1 MRKAAATKCARSAR
15 RSGGGGSRSGRGGGG
30 IRCGE
35 GGWSEGACG
44 VVVVAV
50 DSVVYLLEVMED
62 GGGVGVREVARY
74 LTSLLALL
82 VQKNKC

>member
-1 MRKAAATKCARSAR
+1 MSMACAKLLPQSVRGAR
-15 RSGGGGSRSGRGGGG
+15 GGAGGGGHALKGGGG
-30 IRCGE
+30 VRSGE

-50 DSVVYLLEVMED
+50 DSVVYLLEVLED

-74 LTSLLALL
+74 LAS
-82 VQKNKC
+82 